1 MDNKIKLPLAFIG
14 GSTAGYLASP
24 LSSFIINKALIKNI
38 TTKVEKFK
46 SSLSS
51 NQLPIYKRL
60 EQRVLDIDNFE
71 EKSME
76 RDNIQD
82 EINNL
87 RKELVNL
94 LSPNQMSSFEE
105 LEELEDKLYKK
116 MKKTR
121 NATMAAGG
129 LLGIALSVM
138 SK

>member
-1 MDNKIKLPLAFIG
+1 MENKLKIPLAFIG

-46 SSLSS
+46 SSLSGTQS
-51 NQLPIYKRL
+51 SIYKTL
-60 EQRVLDIDNFE
+60 EKRVLDIDNFE
-71 EKSME
+71 EKSIE

-82 EINNL
+82 EITNL
-87 RKELVNL
+87 RTELVKL
-94 LSPNQMSSFEE
+94 LSPNQMSSFTE

-116 MKKTR
+116 MKRTR

-138 SK
+138 AK